1 MAVLIGMSAEV
12 KGKSFSI
19 DRSPLTIGKASDN
32 VLPVDVVGVSGHH
45 CSITTEGDKFTLTD
59 LGSTNG
65 TRVNNKDVTAPTV
78 LKPKD
83 LIQVGTVEF
92 LFNVEGASIED
103 LSTDD
108 YPKTEV
114 VVSEGPAV
122 QPQGFDS
129 ISPFGARRREPTG
142 RMTAFLIVLGIIAA
156 LGVVF
161 ALYKMLKG

>member
-19 DRSPLTIGKASDN
+19 DRSPLTIGKAGDN
-32 VLPVDVVGVSGHH
+32 VVPVDVVGVSGHH
-45 CSITTEGDKFTLTD
+45 CEIITEGDKFTLKD

-65 TRVNNKDVTAPTV
+65 TRVNNKDITAPTV

-83 LIQVGTVEF
+83 LIQAGPVEF
-92 LFNVEGASIED
+92 LFNVEGAALED
-103 LSTDD
+103 LATDN

-114 VVSEGPAV
+114 VVSEGASE
-122 QPQGFDS
+122 QPKDFDS

-142 RMTAFLIVLGIIAA
+142 RMSAVLILIGIIAVA
-156 LGVVF
+156 AIAIVLF
-161 ALYKMLKG
+161 KMFKG